1 MDLSFDIKLSENYNS
16 LSQKARVLT
25 EGWVYWNIFQ

>member
-1 MDLSFDIKLSENYNS
+1 MDLLLDVKLGEDYNS

-25 EGWVYWNIFQ
+25 ETWVGG